1 MRIITLAAIKGGVGK
16 TTITYNFG
24 EWLAQHGSKVLL
36 IDLDH
41 QCNLSQTYNVYETEG
56 TVGNI
61 FKLDHAA
68 PVKIQHVKPN
78 IDLIAG
84 DMNLDDLQENI
95 ENRTDKNMMLYLWLA
110 KNMQQYSLKQYD
122 YCLIDTH
129 PDFSTATKNAVIVS
143 HDVISPITPSEHGY
157 NAKWN
162 LKIRFDDFKKEAID
176 YKTMDSLVTAKLYF
190 LANMVRKQTR
200 SSKTLLNKIK
210 EDHES
215 IIGILPEKELFN
227 RSTLDK
233 RPISEME
240 KQTAIFNKNKDFFHQ
255 VDQTFTNLKKR
266 L

>member
-1 MRIITLAAIKGGVGK
+1 MRIVTLAAIKGGVGK

-24 EWLAQHGSKVLL
+24 EWLAAQGYKVLL

-41 QCNLSQTYNVYETEG
+41 QCNLSQTYNVYANEG
-56 TVGNI
+56 TVGNVFRI
-61 FKLDHAA
+61 DSNE
-68 PVKIQHVKPN
+68 PVKINHVKPN

-84 DMNLDDLQENI
+84 DMNLDDFQEKI
-95 ENRTDKNMMLYLWLA
+95 ENRTDKNMLLYLWLV
-110 KNMQQYSLKQYD
+110 KNIEPLNLQQYD

-162 LKIRFDDFKKEAID
+162 LKIRFEEFRKEAID
-176 YKTMDSLVTAKLYF
+176 YKTMESLVTAKLFF

-200 SSKTLLNKIK
+200 SSKMLMNKLK
-210 EDHES
+210 EDNNN
-215 IIGILPEKELFN
+215 ILGFLPEKELFN

-233 RPISEME
+233 IPISEMQ
-240 KQTAIFNKNKDFFHQ
+240 KQTGIFNKNKEFFAQ
-255 VDQTFTNLKKR
+255 VNETFSKLKSNI
-266 L
+266 